1 MIDEFKLKE
10 ERTKLL
16 ARLRQIE
23 KELKVDKTR
32 FSLDY
37 LDSCLKES
45 CKISVKNIGKKCNQ
59 EHKIAK
65 QMFWRMAINEGYSA
79 PCLAEYTGDKS
90 RFTPLA
96 GRYRHIYV
104 CQRDWDV
111 NQQWLKYKKHVQKS

>member
-10 ERTKLL
+10 ERTKIL

-45 CKISVKNIGKKCNQ
+45 CKISVKNIGY
-59 EHKIAK
+59 I
-65 QMFWRMAINEGYSA
+65 G
-79 PCLAEYTGDKS
+79 
-90 RFTPLA
+90 FT
-96 GRYRHIYV
+96 V
-104 CQRDWDV
+104 
-111 NQQWLKYKKHVQKS
+111 